1 MVTFTQKINFKEGM
15 HARPASEL
23 MKLCAGAQSTI
34 KLISNGREGNP
45 KSILGIMS
53 LGIAKDSDI
62 ECVVEGNDETEMA
75 EKLKAFFAQDL

>member
-1 MVTFTQKINFKEGM
+1 
-15 HARPASEL
+15 
-23 MKLCAGAQSTI
+23 
-34 KLISNGREGNP
+34 
-45 KSILGIMS
+45 MS